1 MRAPLAFAALAGM
14 LLIEATVYAAE
25 VIIKTAPPAPVSV
38 VVVGSAPSALHVWVP
53 GYYKGAGG
61 RYVWV
66 AGRWAKPPRAGMVW
80 VPPIWRQGPNG
91 YVFVAGR
98 WR

>member
-1 MRAPLAFAALAGM
+1 MRTPLAFVVLAGM
-14 LLIEATVYAAE
+14 LMTEPIVYAAE

-38 VVVGSAPSALHVWVP
+38 AVIGRAPSSMFIWVP
-53 GYYKGAGG
+53 GYYKGVGG

-66 AGRWAKPPRAGMVW
+66 AGKWMKPPRPGMVW

-98 WR
+98 WK

>member
-1 MRAPLAFAALAGM
+1 MKSKPAWAVLAGI
-14 LLIEATVYAAE
+14 LATQAIGYAE

-38 VVVGSAPSALHVWVP
+38 AIVGVAPSSHYVWVP
-53 GYYKGAGG
+53 GYYRGSGG

-66 AGRWAKPPRAGMVW
+66 AGRWMKPPRAGVVW
-80 VPPIWRQGPNG
+80 VEPMWRQGPKG

-98 WR
+98 WK

>member
-1 MRAPLAFAALAGM
+1 MKSLLAFAVLGGM
-14 LLIEATVYAAE
+14 LMTETVMFAE

-38 VVVGSAPSALHVWVP
+38 AVVGRAPATGYVWVA
-53 GYYKGAGG
+53 GYYQGVGG

-66 AGRWAKPPRAGMVW
+66 AGKWMRPPRVGMVW
-80 VPPIWRQGPNG
+80 VAPMWRRGPSG